1 LIYIS
6 RLFLNY
12 VLLTFQILSIII
24 VFILLINLQH
34 QVDAIS
40 PSFPRQVIIDDGEDW
55 YPQNLLEAPD
65 SNFNSS
71 QCNEDKS
78 FFSSYPDIEEI
89 NYLSDGKTLNATVWL
104 SSFFEEPKEYYDYSL
119 NKTSLKETNSSIAK
133 NIVSLEVKNLQNK
146 SMTLNEYTKQRL
158 FSLRTLPSFTN
169 MIAST
174 IMLADN
180 LAHKISYSYSKNN
193 DDIDALKIWTIA
205 NNKIYTITYIADKE
219 RFSYYLPSVQNIIN
233 SLNINND
240 SFKLTQPTIDNY
252 RAYVNKSLG
261 TKLQYPIDWKKQVS
275 KNNPTLTIFY
285 PPFKESLF
293 KTGRIIVMAMD
304 VNSGYDFRGEDYR
317 VTLDWDPSIKNW
329 TRLVQESKSS
339 MGEDRT
345 LGSGEYIILEQQKN
359 YGGFFNKEKD
369 YVKLSM
375 DLSKINFPDQ
385 YSLVFFVIDSYSNR
399 SYTCNI
405 DLFDMSDEVHIPPPE
420 FTFVVSPSS
429 ISLRPGE
436 EAKMELQIK
445 NTNAKLNSKVLLS
458 TNTTKDLDIKFIP
471 NSTSVPPSGLSTSLI
486 SLNAKSN
493 ISDRPYTFSIKANIT
508 FPSQLTNYLTNE
520 KFNNTGG
527 ARMIKSSDVTVTVLP
542 ALKIEEKFNY
552 FITTWF
558 NPLTSTYTTIITII
572 TGLLGWSIWKRKKK
586 NK

>member
-233 SLNINND
+233 SLNIKNN

-252 RAYVNKSLG
+252 RTYENKSLG
-261 TKLQYPIDWKKQVS
+261 IKLQYPIDWKKQVS